1 MHSARV
7 GVWNVLTVDP
17 SLNSRR
23 SLKDV
28 SVSET
33 PYDFGSFGMSAVQFG
48 QGSRFVSTRR
58 ATGGFLTPVSV
69 WSAGDWAVD
78 VGILILWCQPS
89 NIIQGKT
96 EELSMPAST
105 RGRSR
110 GRTTDGGY
118 GISMKTWQYEKSE
131 TSLPTTQH
139 SMRHEDLPVAS

>member
-7 GVWNVLTVDP
+7 GVLNVLTVGP

-69 WSAGDWAVD
+69 LERWRSGSRCRNTNLVVSAVEHHTGED
-78 VGILILWCQPS
+78 
-89 NIIQGKT
+89 
-96 EELSMPAST
+96 
-105 RGRSR
+105 GRAFDAR
-110 GRTTDGGY
+110 LDPRALTWTHDG
-118 GISMKTWQYEKSE
+118 WRVWHE
-131 TSLPTTQH
+131 
-139 SMRHEDLPVAS
+139 HEDVAV

>member
-1 MHSARV
+1 ML
-7 GVWNVLTVDP
+7 NVLTVGP

-69 WSAGDWAVD
+69 LERWRLGSRRQNTNLVVSAVEYHTGEDGRVFDACID
-78 VGILILWCQPS
+78 RKAL
-89 NIIQGKT
+89 
-96 EELSMPAST
+96 T
-105 RGRSR
+105 R
-110 GRTTDGGY
+110 TCDGGWVWH
-118 GISMKTWQYEKSE
+118 K
-131 TSLPTTQH
+131 
-139 SMRHEDLPVAS
+139 HEDVAV